1 VKKALKRAGREDLI
15 GDGPECL
22 IPARPSP
29 QAREARDAKAA
40 DKKQRGK
47 EGAARDGDRK
57 KREGYRWAA
66 RKGRRN

>member
-1 VKKALKRAGREDLI
+1 M
-15 GDGPECL
+15 
-22 IPARPSP
+22 
-29 QAREARDAKAA
+29 RDAKAA
-40 DKKQRGK
+40 DKKQHGK